1 MTFRRGMAAVTIL
14 AGAGCASA
22 PKPLLCGTP
31 PVVEQLT
38 LQSRDASLRAVLHR
52 PDAPGRHAA
61 VVLVHG
67 SGPMTADQMLRWTS
81 QRFIDMGI
89 AVLAYDKRG
98 VGGSSGT
105 YSVIG
110 PANSDHMFSLLAD
123 DALAGIAAL
132 KAMPAIDGTQLG
144 LFGNSQGGWIAPVAA
159 ARSSDVGFFISLSG
173 PAVTVGEENAY
184 SFLAG
189 ADPGSRQ
196 GLSDAEIE
204 TQFAAFTGPH
214 GFDPMPVLRTLA
226 TPSLWIVGEHDRSIP
241 VKRTLENLEMLAR
254 DEGRPITVHTAAS
267 ADHGMRV
274 TGSGRPYDFW
284 TPLRDWLQARL
295 TVRPCAR

>member
-1 MTFRRGMAAVTIL
+1 MTRRYGLAAAILVTW
-14 AGAGCASA
+14 AGCASA
-22 PKPLLCGTP
+22 PAPLPCGTP
-31 PVVEQLT
+31 PAVEQLT
-38 LQSRDASLRAVLHR
+38 LQSREASLRAVLHR
-52 PDAPGRHAA
+52 PDAPGRHPA

-67 SGPMTADQMLRWTS
+67 SGQVTADHMLRWTS

-98 VGGSSGT
+98 VGESSGFYT
-105 YSVIG
+105 GIG

-132 KAMPAIDGTQLG
+132 KAMPAIDGAQLG
-144 LFGNSQGGWIAPVAA
+144 LFGSSQGGWIAPLAA
-159 ARSSDVGFFISLSG
+159 SRGPDVRFVISLSG

-204 TQFAAFTGPH
+204 AQFARFTGPH
-214 GFDPMPVLRTLA
+214 GYDPFPVLRSLE
-226 TPSLWIVGEHDRSIP
+226 TPSLWIIGERDRSIP
-241 VKRTLENLEMLAR
+241 VRKTLDNLGLLVR
-254 DEGRPITVHTAAS
+254 DDARPITIHAAAA
-267 ADHGMRV
+267 ADHGMRD
-274 TGSGRPYDFW
+274 TGNGSPYDFW
-284 TPLRDWLQARL
+284 TPIREWLRSRV
-295 TVRPCAR
+295 TVRACTG